1 MADPGWTREA
11 SPFHRGE
18 QKVQIRLGVRDK
30 LERFGRQVIRD
41 YIPEQHR
48 EFFATLPFLI
58 AGTVDAEGRPW
69 ASILA
74 GSPGFVSSPD
84 PRTLVITALPLAGD
98 PLAATLK
105 EGAAIG
111 VLGIQLVTRRR
122 NRLSGIVQAVTAQ
135 GVEIAVRQT
144 FGNCPQ
150 YIQTRSVSFVADAA
164 ARARQSQIGDRF
176 DAAAKMLVAR
186 SDTFF
191 IATAYSHGSDDAA
204 TGADV
209 SHRGGKPGFVGIEDD
224 RTLVVPDY
232 SGNLHFNTIGN
243 IVLNPRAGL
252 LFLDFESGDVLYLTA
267 RAEVIWEGEEVRAFA
282 GAERLLRFHIE
293 EMIRV
298 QGSLPLRFSFGE
310 YSPFLEATGTWEQA
324 MERMAANRQRD
335 AYIPYEVFKVEKES
349 ETISSF
355 YLRQAGGKALASYE
369 AGQFLPIRIAV
380 PGLSEP
386 QRRNYTV
393 SDGPTDDH
401 YRLSVKREDAG
412 VVSKFLHEHARPG
425 FQFEAMAPRGK
436 FVLDASSARPLVL
449 ISGGV
454 GITPMVAITNHL
466 INEGRRTRN
475 FRPVFFIH
483 GTASGR
489 SLAFGRLLRG
499 LARVHDSLT
508 VHIRFS
514 RPVAEDRLG
523 ENHDSVGRIDVDLL
537 KAVLPFDDYDFYLCG
552 PAGFMQSL
560 YDGLIAL
567 GIRADRIHYESFG
580 PATVLAHDPPPASAV
595 PMAAIAVGPVAVR
608 FAASQ
613 VEAEWTADKGTLLEL
628 AEAAGLSPNFGCRA
642 GICGTCATR
651 LSCGAVDYVEEP
663 VGPRGEGEVLIC
675 CATPRSTS
683 GSATCG
689 ASHGV
694 VLEL

>member
-1 MADPGWTREA
+1 MADPGWTQEA

-18 QKVQIRLGVRDK
+18 QEVQARLGVRDK
-30 LERFGRQVIRD
+30 LEGFGRRVIRD
-41 YIPEQHR
+41 YMPEQHR
-48 EFFATLPFLI
+48 EFFAMLPFLI
-58 AGTVDAEGRPW
+58 AGTVDEAGRPW

-74 GSPGFVSSPD
+74 GRPGFVASPD
-84 PRTLVITALPLAGD
+84 PRSLTIAAQPLAGD
-98 PLAATLK
+98 PLRATLK

-111 VLGIQLVTRRR
+111 VLGIELETRRR
-122 NRLSGIVQAVTAQ
+122 NRLSGVVSAVTAE
-135 GVEIAVRQT
+135 GVEIAVRQS

-150 YIQTRSVSFVADAA
+150 YIQARSVKFVAGADVSARPSHIGDRIDAA
-164 ARARQSQIGDRF
+164 ARALI
-176 DAAAKMLVAR
+176 AR
-186 SDTFF
+186 ADTFF
-191 IATAYSHGSDDAA
+191 IATAYSDGSNDAA
-204 TGADV
+204 NGADV
-209 SHRGGKPGFVGIEDD
+209 SHRGGKPGFVGIVDE

-243 IVLNPRAGL
+243 LVLNPRAGL
-252 LFLDFESGDVLYLTA
+252 LFVDFDRGDVLYLTV
-267 RAEVIWEGEEVRAFA
+267 RAKVIWEGAEVHAFA
-282 GAERLLRFHIE
+282 GAERLLWFHIDE
-293 EMIRV
+293 GIRV
-298 QGSLPLRFSFGE
+298 QGSLPLRFSFGD
-310 YSPFLEATGTWEQA
+310 YSPSLEATGTWEQA
-324 MERMAANRQRD
+324 LERMAADRQRD
-335 AYIPYEVFKVEKES
+335 TYIPYEVFKVEKES

-355 YLRQAGGKALASYE
+355 YLRRADGKALASYE
-369 AGQFLPIRIAV
+369 AGQFLPIRIAI

-393 SDGPTDDH
+393 SDSPNDDH

-412 VVSKFLHEHARPG
+412 VVSRFLHEHARPG

-436 FVLDASSARPLVL
+436 FVLDAASARPLVL

-454 GITPMVAITNHL
+454 GITPMMAITNHL
-466 INEGRRTRN
+466 INEGRRTRA
-475 FRPVFFIH
+475 FRRVFFIH
-483 GTASGR
+483 GTANGR
-489 SLAFGRLLRG
+489 TLAFGRLLRG
-499 LARVHDSLT
+499 LSRVHDSLS

-514 RPVAEDRLG
+514 RPDGEDRLG

-552 PAGFMQSL
+552 PAAFMQSL
-560 YDGLIAL
+560 YDGLIPL
-567 GIRADRIHYESFG
+567 GIGPERIHYESFG

-595 PMAAIAVGPVAVR
+595 PRAAIAAGPVAVR

-628 AEAAGLSPNFGCRA
+628 AEAAGLHPNFGCRA

-663 VGPRGEGEVLIC
+663 VAPRGDGEVLIC
-675 CATPRSTS
+675 CATPRSAS
-683 GSATCG
+683 GSETCG